1 MHKRQPADL
10 VSLVLP
16 AYNEEPNIRPIYD
29 SIQRALGAVEHL
41 EIIFVDDGSSDGT
54 AQCVRQ
60 LRLEDCSVR
69 LVRFGRNFGHQAAL
83 FAGLQAAQGAA
94 VITLDCDLQHPPELL
109 PRMLEAWRSG
119 AVDYLLLDRT
129 VVEDVLRFK
138 DRQPFLRG
146 LVAWLGFTP
155 VRFEYVAPP
164 RTAGK
169 SGYSLAKMLRLAVH
183 AITGL
188 SSKPLRF
195 SFYLGCFTALVCLA
209 YIVFA
214 VVQFAAGRT
223 IQGWTSVIVMV
234 MFLGAVQLVSV
245 AEQTRGMPRSVV
257 VECDEPAAVNQELE
271 HAPFGKNPA

>member
-1 MHKRQPADL
+1 L

-29 SIQRALGAVEHL
+29 SIQRALGALEHL

-94 VITLDCDLQHPPELL
+94 VITLDCDLQHPPELI

-164 RTAGK
+164 RSAGK
-169 SGYSLAKMLRLAVH
+169 SSYSLAKKLRRAVH

-214 VVQFAAGRT
+214 VVQFAIGRT

-257 VECDEPAAVNQELE
+257 VECDEPAAVNQDLE

>member
-1 MHKRQPADL
+1 L

-29 SIQRALGAVEHL
+29 SIQRALGALEHL

-94 VITLDCDLQHPPELL
+94 VITLDCDLQHPPELI

-164 RTAGK
+164 RSAGK
-169 SGYSLAKMLRLAVH
+169 SSYSLAKKLRRAVH

-214 VVQFAAGRT
+214 VVQFAIGRT

-245 AEQTRGMPRSVV
+245 AEQTRRMPRSVI
-257 VECDEPAAVNQELE
+257 VECDEPAAVNQDLE